1 MGSQTTF
8 EGIELHSTSTHKE
21 VPMKKT
27 LLLVAFLL
35 ACYCVTDAQVRLAA
49 KYNYPLLPGTP
60 SDSVLNGLKS
70 IRGCAFALDVDGDNR
85 SEIAVTNYSGT
96 GRVCLFEAV
105 GNDSIALKWTSPP
118 LLAGTGTANVTPRFV
133 VFGDLDNDGKKEI
146 ITQIGAQ
153 GIYIFEW
160 DGVVGSNNYGTQP
173 SQIINLSFLAGTAGN
188 CEYMEVGDID
198 GDGQQELLVAYNS
211 TPDANDKYYVI
222 AAVGE
227 WDTNDPGFSSF
238 NVEYSYGKTTAGASA
253 YGLAVGS
260 PGAMIAA
267 NLDGTGNK
275 EILLHNYNQ
284 KNIVAPIRVT
294 AANTYILPD
303 TNTLKQHIYLTPL
316 LDQAAFFGGLAYDID
331 GDGREEVYLPTFAFD
346 GSSPAGIVHMIS
358 YNTGQSTTTIDSTNV
373 TRLSVAGLAT
383 TTFGFGYG
391 DINNNGKKE
400 IYLSSTYGASASNV
414 VALEFQGGDKRN
426 PANWIPRVVYRGDST
441 IFADELGTGGVFI
454 SPAFIYKDSLGVR
467 DTLVSRRDNS
477 FASKFHGRF
486 TDFDADGREDIILPY
501 QALQDSFTVWDLTW
515 NVGNGKYDT
524 VATKHVNPKRWGL
537 RVIER
542 DPSIGVEIKDLTI
555 ITPDDY
561 RLEQNYPNPFNPSTT
576 IKFFLPIKDRISV
589 KVFDVLGQE
598 VRTLINNE
606 DHPAGVGQ
614 VVWDGKNNAGIPVT
628 SGAYFY
634 TLKFGNFEKTN
645 KMLLLK

>member
-1 MGSQTTF
+1 
-8 EGIELHSTSTHKE
+8 
-21 VPMKKT
+21 MKKT
-27 LLLVAFLL
+27 LLLVLL
-35 ACYCVTDAQVRLAA
+35 AFAFYGMTEAQVRLSA
-49 KYNYPLLPGTP
+49 KYNYPLLPGTS

-105 GNDSIALKWTSPP
+105 GNDSITLKWTSPP
-118 LLAGTGTANVTPRFV
+118 LLAGTGTSNLTPRFV

-160 DGVVGSNNYGTQP
+160 DGVVGSDNYGTQP
-173 SQIINLSFLAGTAGN
+173 SQVINTSFLSGVAGN
-188 CEYMEVGDID
+188 CEYMEVGDVD
-198 GDGQQELLVAYNS
+198 GDSQQELLVAYNS
-211 TPDANDKYYVI
+211 SPAANDKYYI
-222 AAVGE
+222 IHGIGD
-227 WDTNDPGFSSF
+227 WSTNDPGFSSF
-238 NVEYSYGKTTAGASA
+238 EVEYSVGATQTGASA
-253 YGLAVGS
+253 YGLATGS

-284 KNIVAPIRVT
+284 KNIVAPIRVPS
-294 AANTYILPD
+294 ANTYVLPD
-303 TNTLKQHIYLTPL
+303 TNTRKQNIFLTPGV
-316 LDQAAFFGGLAYDID
+316 DQAAFFGGLAYDID
-331 GDGREEVYLPTFAFD
+331 GDGRDEVYLPTFAFD
-346 GSSPAGIVHMIS
+346 VSSPAGIVHMIS

-373 TRLSVAGLAT
+373 TSLSVAGLAT
-383 TTFGFGYG
+383 TTFGYGYG

-400 IYLSSTYGASASNV
+400 IYLSSTYGTSASNV

-426 PANWIPRVVYRGDST
+426 LANWVSRVVYRGDTT
-441 IFADELGTGGVFI
+441 IYTAIT
-454 SPAFIYKDSLGVR
+454 YKDSLTSH
-467 DTLVSRRDNS
+467 DTTRTIDPS
-477 FASKFHGRF
+477 FVSKFYGRN
-486 TDFDADGREDIILPY
+486 TDFDRDGREDIILPY
-501 QALQDSFTVWDLTW
+501 QALSDSISITRLTW
-515 NVGNGKYDT
+515 NAGASRYDT
-524 VATKHVNPKRWGL
+524 VLSKQVNTKRWGL

-542 DPSIGVEIKDLTI
+542 DPSQGVEIKDLTI

-561 RLEQNYPNPFNPSTT
+561 NLEQNYPNPFNPSTT
-576 IKFFLPIKDRISV
+576 IRFFLPINDRISL
-589 KVFDVLGQE
+589 KVFDLLGRE

-606 DHPAGVGQ
+606 VRPAGTGQ
-614 VVWDGKNNAGIPVT
+614 VVWDGKNNAGMPVT
-628 SGAYFY
+628 TGAYFY